1 MLLSMGIFYVNLSIF
16 NLSWL
21 SPLISIA
28 IFMTGNGST
37 QNKQQLVLEKLGA
50 KNFMTHNFSNI

>member
-1 MLLSMGIFYVNLSIF
+1 MGIFYVNLSIF